1 MIQTARIWREQGR
14 RYRNEACQCKSCG
27 HIHYPP
33 RVVCESCGGRRMEQ
47 MLMASTGKVV
57 SFTVTRTAPA
67 DLVAEAPYVVA
78 VLEMDDGGRLM
89 AQVAD
94 IDPLQVRTGMRV
106 RLEFRKVRSR
116 RSDGVIAYAQKAV
129 PA

>member
-1 MIQTARIWREQGR
+1 ME
-14 RYRNEACQCKSCG
+14 
-27 HIHYPP
+27 
-33 RVVCESCGGRRMEQ
+33 RMA
-47 MLMASTGKVV
+47 MASTGKVL

-67 DLVAEAPYVVA
+67 DLSPEAPYVVA
-78 VLEMDDGGRLM
+78 VLEMDDGGRMM

-94 IDPLQVRTGMRV
+94 IDPAEVRTGMRV
-106 RLEFRKVRSR
+106 RLEFRKVRTR

>member
-1 MIQTARIWREQGR
+1 MMQTARIWRERVR

-47 MLMASTGKVV
+47 MQMASTGKVL

-67 DLVAEAPYVVA
+67 DLVPEAPYVVA
-78 VLEMDDGGRLM
+78 VLEMDDGARM
-89 AQVAD
+89 MTQVAD
-94 IDPLQVRTGMRV
+94 VELTQVRIGMRV